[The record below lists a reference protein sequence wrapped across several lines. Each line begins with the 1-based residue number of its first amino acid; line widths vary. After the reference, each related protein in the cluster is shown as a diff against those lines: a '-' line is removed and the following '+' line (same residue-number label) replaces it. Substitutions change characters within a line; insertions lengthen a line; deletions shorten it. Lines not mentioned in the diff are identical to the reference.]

1 MEKDII
7 EKLVGIGLTEGE
19 AKTYLALLSLGSST
33 VGPIIEK
40 SDVSASK
47 VYQILDRLMHKGLVT
62 MSVYEKN
69 KFFSAAEPTM
79 ILDYLDN
86 EKKQIDD
93 NKNKINE
100 IMPRLTLKKG
110 TAEKRPIVEI
120 AIGKKGF
127 ETIYSEMIESAKIN
141 SVYHALGGYKGSFN
155 FQSFW
160 YPYSLKLAEK
170 NITQSLIYEHK
181 VWYEKDPKI
190 HRREERKKYYPLVLN
205 KKYNDLPNMIALGDK
220 SIITGIDENEE
231 IFSLIIRN
239 KHLSEAFR
247 KLLHLI
253 ADLAKVPEG
262 YTKLNFEKDNY

>member
-1 MEKDII
+1 MEQDLLDRMIS
-7 EKLVGIGLTEGE
+7 IGLTEGE
-19 AKTYLALLSLGSST
+19 AKTYLALLSLGSSK

-69 KFFSAAEPTM
+69 KFFSAAEPTR

-86 EKKQIDD
+86 EKKKIDE
-93 NKNKINE
+93 NKNKISD
-100 IMPRLTLKKG
+100 ILPRLSLKKG
-110 TAEKRPIVEI
+110 TAEKKPIVEI

-127 ETIYSEMIESAKIN
+127 ETIYSEIIESAKPN
-141 SVYHALGGYKGSFN
+141 SFYFGLGGYKSSFN
-155 FQSFW
+155 LQSFW
-160 YPYSLKLAEK
+160 YPYSLKLDEK
-170 NITQSLIYEHK
+170 RITHSLIYEHK

-190 HRREERKKYYPLVLN
+190 HRRKERKNYYPLVLN
-205 KKYNDLPNMIALGDK
+205 EKYYDLPNIITLGDK
-220 SIITGIDENEE
+220 AIITGVDENEE

-247 KLLHLI
+247 KLLYLI
-253 ADLAKVPEG
+253 KDFAKVPEG
-262 YTKLNFEKDNY
+262 FKKL